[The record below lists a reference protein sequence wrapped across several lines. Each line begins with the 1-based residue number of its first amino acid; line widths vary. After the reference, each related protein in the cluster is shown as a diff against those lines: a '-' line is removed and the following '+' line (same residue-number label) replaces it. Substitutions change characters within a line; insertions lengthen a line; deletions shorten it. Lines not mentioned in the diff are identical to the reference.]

1 MGYGTVGE
9 NLISIKIK
17 TTSSLEDQITG
28 KSLFQIPPRTS
39 FYSRLSQVLHSKL
52 SSTKRDNHTQTTQH
66 LKMAP
71 STTFTATYTNS
82 SSLSPS
88 APFTLTKNVPTTS
101 TSTSSSPMS
110 TSDRAKYL
118 HSLRQIA
125 ATFQDDIN
133 RELTQ
138 RMEED
143 NKRAA
148 AASGGKSK
156 AEEKAAKEE
165 ENYGEEVVEE
175 DE

>member
-1 MGYGTVGE
+1 
-9 NLISIKIK
+9 
-17 TTSSLEDQITG
+17 
-28 KSLFQIPPRTS
+28 
-39 FYSRLSQVLHSKL
+39 
-52 SSTKRDNHTQTTQH
+52 
-66 LKMAP
+66 MAP
-71 STTFTATYTNS
+71 STFTVTYTNS
-82 SSLSPS
+82 SSFST
-88 APFTLTKNVPTTS
+88 PFNLTKDVPTTS
-101 TSTSSSPMS
+101 TSSTSEMS
-110 TSDRAKYL
+110 TSDRAAYL

-148 AASGGKSK
+148 AAAGANGGKGRSK
-156 AEEKAAKEE
+156 AEEEAAKEE

>member
-1 MGYGTVGE
+1 
-9 NLISIKIK
+9 
-17 TTSSLEDQITG
+17 
-28 KSLFQIPPRTS
+28 
-39 FYSRLSQVLHSKL
+39 
-52 SSTKRDNHTQTTQH
+52 
-66 LKMAP
+66 MAP
-71 STTFTATYTNS
+71 STTFTAIYTNS
-82 SSLSPS
+82 TSLSPS
-88 APFTLTKNVPTTS
+88 FSLTKHVPTTTS
-101 TSTSSSPMS
+101 TSSPMT

-118 HSLRQIA
+118 HELRQIA

-156 AEEKAAKEE
+156 AEEEEAAKEE

>member
-1 MGYGTVGE
+1 
-9 NLISIKIK
+9 
-17 TTSSLEDQITG
+17 
-28 KSLFQIPPRTS
+28 
-39 FYSRLSQVLHSKL
+39 
-52 SSTKRDNHTQTTQH
+52 
-66 LKMAP
+66 MAP

-82 SSLSPS
+82 TSLSPS
-88 APFTLTKNVPTTS
+88 FTLTKDVPTTS
-101 TSTSSSPMS
+101 TSSPMS
-110 TSDRAKYL
+110 TSDRANYL
-118 HSLRQIA
+118 RELRQIA

-133 RELTQ
+133 RELTA

-156 AEEKAAKEE
+156 AEEEAAKEE

>member
-1 MGYGTVGE
+1 
-9 NLISIKIK
+9 
-17 TTSSLEDQITG
+17 
-28 KSLFQIPPRTS
+28 
-39 FYSRLSQVLHSKL
+39 
-52 SSTKRDNHTQTTQH
+52 
-66 LKMAP
+66 MAP
-71 STTFTATYTNS
+71 STTFTAIYTNS
-82 SSLSPS
+82 TSLSPS
-88 APFTLTKNVPTTS
+88 FSLTKDVPTTS
-101 TSTSSSPMS
+101 TSSPMT

-118 HSLRQIA
+118 HELRQIA

-148 AASGGKSK
+148 AASGGKST
-156 AEEKAAKEE
+156 AEEEEAAKEE